1 MKENN
6 APVTYRYKFS
16 IEIMNEITAFSKI
29 HQYDDRQTYKE
40 AWDRW
45 KEEQKDFIDTETER
59 LTRLGYI
66 GSVEKKMYKAGRYYF
81 RKKNLSAPKEK
92 QERRDYISINRKVL
106 TAMDTHIQE
115 IMSGDDFTPASGYT
129 DFCERNLTILEEE
142 ICRICREDASVIATA
157 TNAANTK
164 LLVGKFKK
172 TYKNRYYLLSR
183 SNN

>member
-92 QERRDYISINRKVL
+92 QERREYISINRKVL
-106 TAMDTHIQE
+106 YAMDTHIKE
-115 IMSGDDFTPASGYT
+115 IISGDDFTPASGYS
-129 DFCERNLTILEEE
+129 DFCGKNLIILEEE
-142 ICRICREDASVIATA
+142 ICRICRENVATA
-157 TNAANTK
+157 TNAVETK
-164 LLVGKFKK
+164 LLVEKFKK